1 MKRNPILVA
10 AFTAFAFATSAFA
23 EATVRPMSRADQILI
38 AKAAEH
44 ARLSELRVSARP
56 GHMVR
61 HPVEIETAEPDV
73 RPLARSSFLP
83 NTRWSHKTGSDVWT
97 RAAMISVAAH
107 GDGLDELVPKDIA
120 TWCPAYEVT
129 TEENRRAFWVG
140 MMSALSKHESTY
152 NPNAVGG
159 GNRWFGLLQIYP
171 PTARGYGCRPQTG
184 DALKDPVE
192 NLSCAAR
199 IMNVT
204 VARDNAIAVFDG
216 RWRGV
221 AADWG
226 PMSNRS
232 KIAEMSAWTRQQSYC
247 RLPTRPELRPENLLT
262 SSMQRP
268 AARQAD
274 ATISAMDVVL
284 PEEG

>member
-1 MKRNPILVA
+1 MKRILIIA
-10 AFTAFAFATSAFA
+10 LAILATACASFASA
-23 EATVRPMSRADQILI
+23 EASVRPVSRADRALI
-38 AKAAEH
+38 AKAQEQ
-44 ARLSELRVSARP
+44 ARLSELRVAPRP
-56 GHMVR
+56 EHMVR
-61 HPVEIETAEPDV
+61 YSVEIETETPQQ

-83 NTRWSHKTGSDVWT
+83 NTRWDHNAGSDVWT
-97 RAAMISVAAH
+97 RAAMVSVAAY
-107 GDGLDELVPKDIA
+107 GDGLDEIIPKDIA
-120 TWCPAYEVT
+120 NWCPAYET
-129 TEENRRAFWVG
+129 SNSENRRAFWVG

-184 DALKDPVE
+184 AALKDPVE

-247 RLPTRPELRPENLLT
+247 RLPTRPEERPEGLFAST
-262 SSMQRP
+262 IQRP
-268 AARQAD
+268 LARD
-274 ATISAMDVVL
+274 FDTTTSAMDAVL

>member
-1 MKRNPILVA
+1 MKRIVIITLA
-10 AFTAFAFATSAFA
+10 ISATICASWAWAETA
-23 EATVRPMSRADQILI
+23 VRPVSRADQVLI
-38 AKAAEH
+38 AKAAEQ
-44 ARLSELRVSARP
+44 ARLSELRVAPRP
-56 GHMVR
+56 QHMVR
-61 HPVEIETAEPDV
+61 YPVEVESGPPSQ
-73 RPLARSSFLP
+73 RPLARSNFLP
-83 NTRWSHKTGSDVWT
+83 NTRWNHKAGSDVWT
-97 RAAMISVAAH
+97 RAAMVSVAAY
-107 GDGLDELVPKDIA
+107 GDGLDEIVPTDIA
-120 TWCPAYEVT
+120 NWCPAYET
-129 TEENRRAFWVG
+129 SNSENRRAFWVG

-184 DALKDPVE
+184 TALKDPVE

-204 VARDNAIAVFDG
+204 VARDNAIAIFDG

-247 RLPTRPELRPENLLT
+247 RFPTRPEERPEGLFA
-262 SSMQRP
+262 SSIQRP
-268 AARQAD
+268 MAREVGT
-274 ATISAMDVVL
+274 TISAGDAGL